1 MQIITGITS
10 DPKQTI
16 SIPLTDGTSVSLN
29 LDFKP
34 QQLGWFYSIAYSAKT
49 TNFQLTGSR
58 LVTSPNI
65 LRQYQDIIPF
75 GISVV
80 TQGNVEPTTQTA
92 FTDGTI
98 AAFLL
103 LDQTDI
109 AEINA
114 AIYTGA
120 Q

>member
-1 MQIITGITS
+1 MQIIPGITS

-16 SIPLTDGTSVSLN
+16 SIPLPDGSSVSLN

-34 QQLGWFYSIAYSAKT
+34 QQLGWFYSIAYSTKT
-49 TNFQLTGSR
+49 VNFQLTGSR

-65 LRQYQDIIPF
+65 LRQYQNIVPF
-75 GISVV
+75 GLSVV

-92 FTDGTI
+92 FSDDTI
-98 AAFLL
+98 TFLL
-103 LDQTDI
+103 LDQSDI
-109 AEINA
+109 ADIDA